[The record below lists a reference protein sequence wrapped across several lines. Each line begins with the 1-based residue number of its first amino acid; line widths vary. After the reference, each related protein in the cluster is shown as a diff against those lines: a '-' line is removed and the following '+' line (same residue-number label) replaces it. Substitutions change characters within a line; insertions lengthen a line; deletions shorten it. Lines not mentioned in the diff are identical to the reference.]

1 MRLQNFSLIQQI
13 VLNTYRVWD
22 TSLVPGSKISQN
34 RNYQEI
40 HSETRSSN
48 RNFCIPS
55 LSNKA
60 AHSFLWLTKNISN
73 NSFAS
78 DANSWAAG
86 GEGACLTAKKPFI
99 SLPFPVSP
107 PPARFLFFFKLQ
119 NLPQKK
125 HGMIHPLVCS
135 PRSSFSYW
143 ANPLTG
149 SWIWTRQQRCW
160 RCKREGFMTLPTSW
174 KASTSLRRS
183 LKTTCSGCEYG
194 SPPLRPPVCWLWAG
208 AGGGVLCKL
217 QRGFSQPQL
226 SQSCP
231 HFFFSFFFSPTLFF
245 SLLSSLL
252 SSLAWSS
259 KSLYKETFCLDGV
272 IDKRIYIQSTSS
284 KGILGLN
291 GALQMYSNTLFN
303 GPHDISMCAPM

>member
-1 MRLQNFSLIQQI
+1 MRLQHFSFIQQI
-13 VLNTYRVWD
+13 VLNTYHVWD
-22 TSLVPGSKISQN
+22 TSLVQGTSQN
-34 RNYQEI
+34 RNYREI
-40 HSETRSSN
+40 HSETLSSN
-48 RNFCIPS
+48 RNFYIPS

-60 AHSFLWLTKNISN
+60 VHSFLWLTENISN

-78 DANSWAAG
+78 DANGWTAG
-86 GEGACLTAKKPFI
+86 GAGACLTAKKPFI

-143 ANPLTG
+143 ANPLMG

-160 RCKREGFMTLPTSW
+160 RCKREGFMTSPTSW

-194 SPPLRPPVCWLWAG
+194 SPPYTPPSSLALGWGWGWGSLQTAAG
-208 AGGGVLCKL
+208 FLPAPAFTLMPTL
-217 QRGFSQPQL
+217 
-226 SQSCP
+226 
-231 HFFFSFFFSPTLFF
+231 HSFFL
-245 SLLSSLL
+245 LLSSSL
-252 SSLAWSS
+252 SSLPSS
-259 KSLYKETFCLDGV
+259 V
-272 IDKRIYIQSTSS
+272 
-284 KGILGLN
+284 
-291 GALQMYSNTLFN
+291 
-303 GPHDISMCAPM
+303 P